1 MENNNNNKSSVFYS
15 YCLNPQI
22 KFETYEDGEKLFLL
36 LRSHPFT
43 QIGWLLNAVF
53 LFILL
58 FVLNVFI
65 QNFFNMAQ
73 VLIANIFGT
82 VFILSY
88 VWFNVINWYF
98 NVGIVTNKKVVDID
112 FSSVLYK
119 EVTVAG
125 LDNIQDITI
134 KTGGYIESLFDY
146 GTISI
151 QTAATQEANIEF
163 SNVPHPTDAVQ
174 IINKLLSRKHGS

>member
-1 MENNNNNKSSVFYS
+1 MENNNKKSSVFYS
-15 YCLNPQI
+15 YCLNPQV
-22 KFETYEDGEKLFLL
+22 KFETYEDGEKLYLL

-43 QIGWLLNAVF
+43 QVGWILGS
-53 LFILL
+53 ILL
-58 FVLNVFI
+58 FVLLFVLNIFI
-65 QNFFNMAQ
+65 QSFFNLGQ
-73 VLIANIFGT
+73 IFVLNTFVT

-88 VWFNVINWYF
+88 IWFNIINWYF

-112 FSSVLYK
+112 FDSVLYK

-134 KTGGYIESLFDY
+134 KAGGYLESLFDY

-151 QTAATQEANIEF
+151 QTAATIEANIEF
-163 SNVPHPTDAVQ
+163 DDVPHPTDAVQ